1 MEHLKKRRI
10 KNLIISCDGGAA
22 SGKTTGAKLIA
33 KKYNLKFLSSGM
45 LYRYASYLILKNKP
59 QNQISFLKKK
69 FKKINLNKL
78 KKIDLNT
85 QLISEHTSKIAKIK
99 KVRTILKI
107 FQVSFSKKHNKCII
121 EGRDISTEILPFS
134 NVKFF
139 FTCDLNNAA
148 RRRFQDLKKK
158 KHKVKLSEVK
168 KSIKLRNMR
177 DKNRKHSPLLK
188 HRDALEIH
196 TGKLNKKK
204 NDCKNDK
211 AYRKSDEYLICQL
224 SKNKSNQTQIPN
236 IKNLNLY

>member
-1 MEHLKKRRI
+1 MDHLKRKI
-10 KNLIISCDGGAA
+10 YKNLIISCDGGAA

-45 LYRYASYLILKNKP
+45 LYRYASYLILKKKPKNK
-59 QNQISFLKKK
+59 ILFLKKE

-78 KKIDLNT
+78 NKLDLNT
-85 QLISEHTSKIAKIK
+85 QLISEHTSEIAKIK
-99 KVRTILKI
+99 KIRNILKF
-107 FQVSFSKKHNKCII
+107 FQISFSKKYNKCII

-134 NVKFF
+134 KVKFF
-139 FTCDLNNAA
+139 FVCDLNNASK
-148 RRRFQDLKKK
+148 RRFKDLKKK
-158 KHKVKLSEVK
+158 NQKVKLSEVK

-204 NDCKNDK
+204 MIEKM
-211 AYRKSDEYLICQL
+211 
-224 SKNKSNQTQIPN
+224 SKYIEEVTNS
-236 IKNLNLY
+236 